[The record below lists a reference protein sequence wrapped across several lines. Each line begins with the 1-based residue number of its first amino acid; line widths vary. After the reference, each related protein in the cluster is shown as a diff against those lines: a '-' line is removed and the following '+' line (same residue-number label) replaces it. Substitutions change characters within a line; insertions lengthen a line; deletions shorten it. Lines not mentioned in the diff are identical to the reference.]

1 MAEENER
8 LRELV
13 AEVAAA
19 YFSNS
24 HISPSDIPS
33 VVNQIATSLQSVGT
47 AGADAGAA
55 EEAPVMEKLTPA
67 QIRKSITPDGLLSFE
82 DNKPYKTLRRHLATR
97 GMTPEQYRAKWGLP
111 NDYPMVSPN
120 YSAARSQMAKNLGLG
135 RKAGSPAAEAAPST
149 AAADAAPD
157 AGAPAPAAPRGRGRP
172 RNADRAAAAAA
183 ATPKRRGRKPKQ
195 PV

>member
-33 VVNQIATSLQSVGT
+33 VVNQIATSLQSVGS
-47 AGADAGAA
+47 AAADTGAA
-55 EEAPVMEKLTPA
+55 EETPAVEKLTSA
-67 QIRKSITPDGLLSFE
+67 QIRKSITPDGLISFE

-97 GMTPEQYRAKWGLP
+97 GMSPEQYRAKWGLP

-135 RKAGSPAAEAAPST
+135 RKAGSPAPVASESASGAPST
-149 AAADAAPD
+149 PST
-157 AGAPAPAAPRGRGRP
+157 APAAAPRGRGRP
-172 RNADRAAAAAA
+172 RNADKAAGADAA
-183 ATPKRRGRKPKQ
+183 PKRRGRKPKQ
-195 PV
+195 PA

>member
-33 VVNQIATSLQSVGT
+33 VVNQIATRLQSVGS
-47 AGADAGAA
+47 AGAEAGSA
-55 EEAPVMEKLTPA
+55 EETPAAEKLTAA

-97 GMTPEQYRAKWGLP
+97 GMSPEQYRAKWGLP

-135 RKAGSPAAEAAPST
+135 RKAGSPAVEPANGEPAISASS
-149 AAADAAPD
+149 A
-157 AGAPAPAAPRGRGRP
+157 APAAPRGRGRP
-172 RNADRAAAAAA
+172 RNADKAAAAAA
-183 ATPKRRGRKPKQ
+183 AAPTRRGRKPKQ
-195 PV
+195 PS

>member
-33 VVNQIATSLQSVGT
+33 VVNQIANSLQSVGS
-47 AGADAGAA
+47 ASADAGAP
-55 EEAPVMEKLTPA
+55 EETPAQEKLTPA

-97 GMTPEQYRAKWGLP
+97 GMSPEQYRAKWGLP

-135 RKAGSPAAEAAPST
+135 RKAGSAAPAAES
-149 AAADAAPD
+149 
-157 AGAPAPAAPRGRGRP
+157 GASSEGGSAAPAAPRGRGRP
-172 RNADRAAAAAA
+172 RNADKAAAAAA
-183 ATPKRRGRKPKQ
+183 APKRRGRKPKQ
-195 PV
+195 PA